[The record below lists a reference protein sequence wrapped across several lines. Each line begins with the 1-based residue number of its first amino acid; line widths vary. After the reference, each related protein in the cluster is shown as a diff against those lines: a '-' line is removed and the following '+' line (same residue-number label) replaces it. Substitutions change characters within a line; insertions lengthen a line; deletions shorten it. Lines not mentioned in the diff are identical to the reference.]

1 MSLLHVLIL
10 VFSYDLSFFFFKQKT
25 AYEMRISDW
34 SSDVCSSDLSPSRWP
49 AYWRTGTNLR
59 QGRQTHRQVGPL
71 RPPKIPAGLKPM
83 QLQFFPSKP
92 MALYLAWLFLVRSL
106 AVLAL
111 LVIVLKTLDL
121 QGESGKILA
130 QPGIGDEEFWRL
142 LALRV
147 PPLIARF
154 FPFLVLLD

>member
-1 MSLLHVLIL
+1 
-10 VFSYDLSFFFFKQKT
+10 
-25 AYEMRISDW
+25 MRISDW

-83 QLQFFPSKP
+83 QLQFFPSKT
-92 MALYLAWLFLVRSL
+92 MALYMARMFLVRSF

-111 LVIVLKTLDL
+111 LVIVLQIAEHTSEL
-121 QGESGKILA
+121 QSLMRHSYAVVSLKKNRMKR
-130 QPGIGDEEFWRL
+130 QFN
-142 LALRV
+142 
-147 PPLIARF
+147 
-154 FPFLVLLD
+154 